1 MIKGKQYLICDKKE
15 ERCSAEYY
23 IRHLNT
29 HCNKYKHIKTQG
41 YEYSE
46 NDWIKFLK
54 HMVTRISQS
63 NKNISRI

>member
-46 NDWIKFLK
+46 ND
-54 HMVTRISQS
+54 
-63 NKNISRI
+63 